1 MPRNALGRGLGALIR
16 EPEPAQP
23 VPAIEQPAATS
34 ISSGPAAAA
43 AAPAREAMHGPQEID
58 IDLVEP
64 SPYQPRT
71 RFREEALEELSRSI
85 RASGIIQPI
94 VVRPVGNRYQ
104 LIAGERRWRAAQR
117 AGLRRVAAIVRQVA
131 DELALEMTLV
141 ENIQR
146 EDLNAMEAARA
157 FDRLMDKFQ
166 MTQEAVAERTGKD
179 RATVAN
185 AIRLLKL
192 EPTIQDWIEEG
203 KLSAGHGRALL
214 AVLDPQLR
222 MRFAQRAGLRRV
234 AAIVRQVTDEL
245 ALEMTL
251 VENIQREDL
260 NAMEAAR
267 AFDRLMDEFQMTQEA
282 VAERTGKDR
291 ATVAN
296 AIRLLKLEPTI
307 QDWIEEGKLSAGHGR
322 ALLAVLD
329 PQLRMRFAQ
338 RASRGGLTV
347 RQIERLASRRARG
360 HKEKAEAQVDP
371 NVREAL
377 DELQRH
383 LGTKIF
389 LRERTK
395 IRPGQLVLEFYDD
408 HQLMGLYDRLM
419 K

>member
-16 EPEPAQP
+16 EPEAAPQAPEIQP
-23 VPAIEQPAATS
+23 VAVAVT
-34 ISSGPAAAA
+34 GGAA
-43 AAPAREAMHGPQEID
+43 AAPAPARELPSSGPQEID

-71 RFREEALEELSRSI
+71 RFREEALDELARSI
-85 RASGIIQPI
+85 QASGIIQPI
-94 VVRPVGNRYQ
+94 VVRPVRNRFQ

-117 AGLRRVAAIVRQVA
+117 AGLRKVAAIVRQVA

-157 FDRLMDKFQ
+157 FERLMDEFEL
-166 MTQEAVAERTGKD
+166 TQESVAERTGKD

-214 AVLDPQLR
+214 AVADPQLR
-222 MRFAQRAGLRRV
+222 MRY
-234 AAIVRQVTDEL
+234 
-245 ALEMTL
+245 
-251 VENIQREDL
+251 
-260 NAMEAAR
+260 
-267 AFDRLMDEFQMTQEA
+267 
-282 VAERTGKDR
+282 
-291 ATVAN
+291 
-296 AIRLLKLEPTI
+296 
-307 QDWIEEGKLSAGHGR
+307 
-322 ALLAVLD
+322 
-329 PQLRMRFAQ
+329 AQ

-360 HKEKAEAQVDP
+360 AKEPVEAHLDP

-377 DELQRH
+377 EELQRH

-395 IRPGQLVLEFYDD
+395 LRPGQLVVEYYDD
-408 HQLMGLYDRLM
+408 QQLMSLYDRLM

>member
-23 VPAIEQPAATS
+23 TPEIHQPASPVAVA
-34 ISSGPAAAA
+34 GGAA
-43 AAPAREAMHGPQEID
+43 AAPAREPLAHGPQEID

-71 RFREEALEELSRSI
+71 RFREEGLEELARSI
-85 RASGIIQPI
+85 QASGIIQPI
-94 VVRPVGNRYQ
+94 VVRPVANRFQ

-117 AGLRRVAAIVRQVA
+117 AGLQRVAAIVRQVS

-157 FDRLMDKFQ
+157 FERLMDEFQ
-166 MTQEAVAERTGKD
+166 LTQESVAERTGKD

-214 AVLDPQLR
+214 AVIDPQLR
-222 MRFAQRAGLRRV
+222 MRY
-234 AAIVRQVTDEL
+234 
-245 ALEMTL
+245 
-251 VENIQREDL
+251 
-260 NAMEAAR
+260 
-267 AFDRLMDEFQMTQEA
+267 
-282 VAERTGKDR
+282 
-291 ATVAN
+291 
-296 AIRLLKLEPTI
+296 
-307 QDWIEEGKLSAGHGR
+307 
-322 ALLAVLD
+322 
-329 PQLRMRFAQ
+329 AQ

-360 HKEKAEAQVDP
+360 NKEKAEGQVDP

-395 IRPGQLVLEFYDD
+395 LRPGQLVLEYYEDS
-408 HQLMGLYDRLM
+408 QLMGLYDRLM